1 MVSKKHF
8 CDKMSLVS
16 FMEKDFFSVQV
27 IKRLI
32 LALFVFMAFNF
43 LNASH
48 AYEVINAPTIDPN
61 KVQEN
66 IIKEDKTDIN
76 FGGMKMKDSYEGPPL
91 EVPNLIDVI
100 KEKKQ
105 QKQDATEQKSDSQ
118 VEKKQSATLD
128 SDFMEYFEDR
138 NEIEARGHVVIKTY
152 PDNTVLTADKAI
164 FNKNTNVIRLFDN
177 VVLDKNGTTLKG
189 DFMSIDLNEENVLM
203 NEPIGTMGIMTIR
216 AQEGYA
222 YANEIQMINGDA
234 KMAKDIDVLLQT
246 KGFGY
251 LDETLVL
258 KDLATPELKK
268 KRSEPLKIKTKEI
281 IIESKKEHDTI
292 TLKDAEIYYKKFK
305 VAKVGSAELLTDKNQ
320 TFVESNLPEAGM
332 FRGFGTYVGWG
343 YTTEVPF
350 GGTLKI
356 MPALVYDS
364 GLGVGVIGRYM
375 SKRNLLEAGY
385 ATSSENLIVH
395 GRYRFNDN
403 LYIDYGR
410 HAYFDEW
417 FFGRRQPG
425 YIAQL
430 VHDKQY
436 LVKDL
441 DATFRQRW
449 SAGYVTD
456 YNEKESL
463 SRNGTMRLRWQ
474 GELYKTFFEKR
485 NEEQDMY
492 IRTLAYTQAAA
503 TLYGTGDTVGVVRFG
518 PMIQTRVKNWGS
530 RIMYGMA
537 GVHGRS
543 PLYFDEYIYGKQYIT
558 IDENI
563 RLGKYLAVGYQG
575 TISILRDNPDKE
587 LLTENKFY
595 VVAGPEDVK
604 LAFSYDTYRERA
616 IFDVLF
622 LVGKDTAKLKYDKL
636 TIKNP
641 DKAGKKTSN
650 FENLKYYK
658 VKVPENI

>member
-1 MVSKKHF
+1 MHA
-8 CDKMSLVS
+8 LR
-16 FMEKDFFSVQV
+16 
-27 IKRLI
+27 RLI
-32 LALFVFMAFNF
+32 LLFFAFLAFNF
-43 LNASH
+43 LNVCH
-48 AYEVINAPTIDPN
+48 AYDVINAPTIDPN
-61 KVQEN
+61 KTEKDVIEEN
-66 IIKEDKTDIN
+66 SQDVNFTMGRSKETYD
-76 FGGMKMKDSYEGPPL
+76 GPAL
-91 EVPNLIDVI
+91 EIPNLIDVI
-100 KEKKQ
+100 KDKKREITGNQ
-105 QKQDATEQKSDSQ
+105 ADRVITPEEAQNLPTEEPKAQKP
-118 VEKKQSATLD
+118 KQSATLD
-128 SDFMEYFEDR
+128 ADEVEYFEDR
-138 NEIEARGHVVIKTY
+138 NEIEARGHVVIRTK
-152 PDNTVLTADKAI
+152 PENTVLSADKAI
-164 FNKNTNVIRLFDN
+164 FNRNTNVIKLFEN
-177 VVLDKNGTTLKG
+177 VILDKNGTTLRG

-203 NEPIGTMGIMTIR
+203 NEPQGTMGMLTVR

-222 YANEIQMINGDA
+222 YANEIQMVNGDA
-234 KMAKDIDVLLQT
+234 KMAKDIELLLQT

-251 LDETLVL
+251 LDDTIVL

-268 KRSEPLKIKTKEI
+268 KRSEPLKIKAKEI

-292 TLKDAEIYYKKFK
+292 TFKKADIYYKKFK
-305 VAKVGSAELLTDKNQ
+305 VASVDSAEILSDKNQ
-320 TFVESNLPEAGM
+320 TFVETNLPEAGM

-356 MPALVYDS
+356 MPALVYS
-364 GLGVGVIGRYM
+364 KGLGVGLMGRYM

-385 ATSSENLIVH
+385 ATSSENLIIH
-395 GRYRFNDN
+395 GNYRFNEN
-403 LYIDYGR
+403 TYIDYGR

-436 LVKDL
+436 AVKDL
-441 DATFRQRW
+441 GATYRQRW

-456 YNEKESL
+456 YSDKESE
-463 SRNGTMRLRWQ
+463 SRDGTMRLRWQ
-474 GELYKTFFEKR
+474 GELYKILFEKK
-485 NEEQDMY
+485 NQEQDMY
-492 IRTLAYTQAAA
+492 IRTIAYTQAGA
-503 TLYGTGDTVGVVRFG
+503 TLYGTGDVTGVVRFG
-518 PMIQTRVKNWGS
+518 PSIQTRVKNWGS

-543 PLYFDEYIYGKQYIT
+543 PFSFDEYIYGKQYIT

-563 RLGKYLAVGYQG
+563 RLGKYLALGYQG
-575 TISILRDNPDKE
+575 TISILRDNPDRD

-622 LVGKDTAKLKYDKL
+622 LVGKDTAKIKYDKL
-636 TIKNP
+636 TVKEP
-641 DKAGKKTSN
+641 DKIGKKTSN

>member
-1 MVSKKHF
+1 MHA
-8 CDKMSLVS
+8 L
-16 FMEKDFFSVQV
+16 
-27 IKRLI
+27 KRLI
-32 LALFVFMAFNF
+32 LLISLSVTFNF
-43 LNASH
+43 LNAAH
-48 AYEVINAPTIDPN
+48 AYEVINAPTIDPS
-61 KVQEN
+61 KVEEN
-66 IIKEDKTDIN
+66 IIEDTSSDIN
-76 FGGMKMKDSYEGPPL
+76 LGGMKGKDTYEGPPL
-91 EVPNLIDVI
+91 EIPNLIDVI
-100 KEKKQ
+100 KEKKEQRDNLKQ
-105 QKQDATEQKSDSQ
+105 QSQ
-118 VEKKQSATLD
+118 PEWDKEITPEEDNSPSKTRNDKPKQSATLD
-128 SDFMEYFEDR
+128 ADEMEYFEDR
-138 NEIEARGHVVIKTY
+138 NEIEARGHVIIRTY
-152 PDNTVLTADKAI
+152 PEKTVLSADKAI
-164 FNKNTNVIRLFDN
+164 FNRNTNIIRLFDN
-177 VVLDKNGTTLKG
+177 VILDKDGTTLRG

-203 NEPIGTMGIMTIR
+203 NEPEGTMGLLTLR

-222 YANEIQMINGDA
+222 YANEIQMVNGDA
-234 KMAKDIDVLLQT
+234 KMAKDIDMLLQT

-258 KDLATPELKK
+258 RDLATPELKK

-281 IIESKKEHDTI
+281 IIESKNEHDTV
-292 TLKDAEIYYKKFK
+292 TLKNAEIYYKKFK
-305 VAKVGSAELLTDKNQ
+305 VASVDSAEILTDKSQ
-320 TFVESNLPEAGM
+320 TFVETNLPEAGM

-343 YTTEVPF
+343 FTTEVPF
-350 GGTLKI
+350 GGTLKL

-364 GLGVGVIGRYM
+364 GLGVGLMGRYT

-385 ATSSENLIVH
+385 ATSSENLIIH
-395 GRYRFNDN
+395 GNYKFNKN
-403 LYIDYGR
+403 LYVDYGR

-430 VHDKQY
+430 VYDNQY
-436 LVKDL
+436 AVKDL

-449 SAGYVTD
+449 SGGYVTD
-456 YNEKESL
+456 YAESESG

-474 GELYKTFFEKR
+474 GELYKTLFDKR
-485 NEEQDMY
+485 NEEQDLRMKVY
-492 IRTLAYTQAAA
+492 AYTQAAG
-503 TLYGTGDTVGVVRFG
+503 TVYGTGDVTGVVRFG
-518 PMIQTRVKNWGS
+518 PMLQTRVKNWGS

-543 PLYFDEYIYGKQYIT
+543 PLRFDEYIYGKQYIT

-563 RLGKYLAVGYQG
+563 RLGKYLALGYQG
-575 TISILRDNPDKE
+575 TISILRDNPDKD

-622 LVGKDTAKLKYDKL
+622 LVGKDTAKIKYDKL
-636 TIKNP
+636 TIKDP

-658 VKVPENI
+658 VKVPEDI

>member
-1 MVSKKHF
+1 MIA
-8 CDKMSLVS
+8 L
-16 FMEKDFFSVQV
+16 SVT
-27 IKRLI
+27 
-32 LALFVFMAFNF
+32 FNF
-43 LNASH
+43 LNAAH
-48 AYEVINAPTIDPN
+48 AYEVINAPTIDPS
-61 KVQEN
+61 KVEEN
-66 IIKEDKTDIN
+66 IIEDTSSDIN
-76 FGGMKMKDSYEGPPL
+76 LGGMKGKDTYEGPPL
-91 EVPNLIDVI
+91 EIPNLIDVI
-100 KEKKQ
+100 KEKKEQRDNLKQ
-105 QKQDATEQKSDSQ
+105 QSQ
-118 VEKKQSATLD
+118 PEWDKEITPGEGNSPSKTQNDKPKQSATLD
-128 SDFMEYFEDR
+128 ADEMEYFEDR
-138 NEIEARGHVVIKTY
+138 NEIEARGHVIIRTY
-152 PDNTVLTADKAI
+152 PEKTVLSADKAI
-164 FNKNTNVIRLFDN
+164 FNRNTNIIRLFDN
-177 VVLDKNGTTLKG
+177 VILDKDGTTLRG

-203 NEPIGTMGIMTIR
+203 NEPEGTMGLLTLR

-222 YANEIQMINGDA
+222 YANEIQMVNGDA
-234 KMAKDIDVLLQT
+234 KMAKDIDMLLQT

-258 KDLATPELKK
+258 RDLATPELKK

-281 IIESKKEHDTI
+281 IIESKNEHDTV
-292 TLKDAEIYYKKFK
+292 TLKNAEIYYKKFK
-305 VAKVGSAELLTDKNQ
+305 VASVDSAEILTDKSQ
-320 TFVESNLPEAGM
+320 TFVETNLPEAGM

-343 YTTEVPF
+343 FTTEVPF
-350 GGTLKI
+350 GGTLKL

-364 GLGVGVIGRYM
+364 GLGVGLMGRYT

-385 ATSSENLIVH
+385 ATSSENLIIH
-395 GRYRFNDN
+395 GNYKFNKN
-403 LYIDYGR
+403 LYVDYGR

-425 YIAQL
+425 YIEQL
-430 VHDKQY
+430 VYDNQY
-436 LVKDL
+436 AVKDL

-449 SAGYVTD
+449 SGGYVTD
-456 YNEKESL
+456 YAESESG

-474 GELYKTFFEKR
+474 GELYKTLFDKK
-485 NEEQDMY
+485 NEEQDLRMKVY
-492 IRTLAYTQAAA
+492 AYTQAAG
-503 TLYGTGDTVGVVRFG
+503 TVYGTGDVTGVVRFG
-518 PMIQTRVKNWGS
+518 PMLQTRVKNWGS

-543 PLYFDEYIYGKQYIT
+543 PLRFDEYIYGKQYIT

-563 RLGKYLAVGYQG
+563 RLWKYLALGYQG
-575 TISILRDNPDKE
+575 TISILRDNPDKD

-622 LVGKDTAKLKYDKL
+622 LVGKDTAKIKYDKL
-636 TIKNP
+636 TIKDP

-658 VKVPENI
+658 VKVPEDI